1 MKKAF
6 KLALVFLIITS
17 GTFAQKAKDTETVT
31 PKTKEVEADLPMLTN
46 KKFIDNVWD
55 YSKSK
60 KFKYKGTQPIIID
73 FFATWC
79 VPCKAI
85 HPSLVE
91 LQKEYGGKV
100 TIYQINVDKEPEI
113 TDLFKITNIPA
124 LVFMK
129 DSKTMW
135 SIEVG
140 KKSKEEIKALIDS
153 KFFNVQAPPSA
164 NQIQ

>member
-1 MKKAF
+1 MKKAVN
-6 KLALVFLIITS
+6 LALVFLVITCS
-17 GTFAQKAKDTETVT
+17 VFAQKPKEEEKD
-31 PKTKEVEADLPMLTN
+31 LQMLTN

-85 HPSLVE
+85 HPYLVE
-91 LQKEYGGKV
+91 LQEEYGDKI

-113 TDLFKITNIPA
+113 TDLFKIQNIPA
-124 LVFMK
+124 LVFIK
-129 DSKTMW
+129 EQKTY
-135 SIEVG
+135 SVEVG
-140 KKSKEEIKALIDS
+140 KKTKEQLKALIDA
-153 KFFNVQAPPSA
+153 KFFTATTPAPA
-164 NQIQ
+164 Q